1 MGGAQQIVYEI
12 SDRLKSS
19 NRDVLIISG
28 LSDLKSSLSAH
39 DNKILDQVKEEKI
52 PIKIIPYLSDR
63 ISFLSDI
70 KALVKIIKILK
81 ENNPSI
87 VHIHSSKTG
96 ILARL
101 ACWLLSIK
109 KVIYHVHGWSF
120 SKPKW
125 FAQKLFLWLERTFY
139 YLTKQYIFVCHK
151 DMVDFIDF
159 GGNPKIISKSKIIY
173 PGANY
178 LKLHQQTR
186 YRNKLRN
193 NLGIKEDEHI
203 IGTVGR
209 LDYQKNPQ
217 MFVDIISDYSQ
228 FDNNAKFLWIGK
240 GSLENEVK
248 EKIKDEGLTDKFI
261 LPGYVEDVE
270 QYFSVFDTFTIT
282 SRYEGL
288 PVTIL
293 KSLSCEVPV
302 VAFQI
307 NGINDLAK
315 DFKSV
320 LGVKPFSKDEFVKK
334 LIKAKTMKNNEKKII
349 KAEARYVV
357 ENLNMRKMYQKIL
370 QVYDSI

>member
-1 MGGAQQIVYEI
+1 MGGAQQLVYEI

-52 PIKIIPYLSDR
+52 PIKIIPYLSDK

-125 FAQKLFLWLERTFY
+125 FEQKLFLWLERTFY
-139 YLTKQYIFVCHK
+139 YLTEQYIFVCHK

-159 GGNPKIISKSKIIY
+159 GGNPKIILKSKIIY

-186 YRNKLRN
+186 SRNKLRN

-349 KAEARYVV
+349 KTEARYVV